1 MLVAE
6 EDEGILPNDNGF
18 LEEDIRGVDARLP
31 NEDGLI
37 AVVVIIVVVVVLFI
51 VVGMIKGV
59 VVALGGFSS
68 WSYMMMMT
76 QYIGRYI
83 DRLSRE

>member
-37 AVVVIIVVVVVLFI
+37 AVVEVVVVVVLFI

-59 VVALGGFSS
+59 VVALGGFLS

-83 DRLSRE
+83 